1 MNPTSLGLLET
12 IDSISLSE
20 MDSVSL
26 MDRVDTKYVFNEVEL
41 QTLLQDIRS
50 HYRVLTIENVR
61 YSKYATL
68 YFDSPGFD
76 CYVQHHNG
84 KLNRRKYRM
93 REYLSTGLCFLEV
106 KHKNN
111 KRRTVKRRISIPAIE
126 EAFSETSAAFIRS
139 QVGSELNLLP
149 KLWTHFSRIT
159 LVDANFQERVTVDC
173 ALEFRAGDQHH
184 TLPGLVI
191 AEVKQKRDR
200 RDSAIREQLRN
211 QGVRPLRVSKYCLGT
226 MLLNPQLKS
235 NRFKPKLR
243 AIRKIA

>member
-1 MNPTSLGLLET
+1 MNP
-12 IDSISLSE
+12 ISLSE

-26 MDRVDTKYVFNEVEL
+26 MNRVDTKYVFNELEL
-41 QTLLQDIRS
+41 QTLLQNLGS
-50 HYRVLTIENVR
+50 HYRVLTIENAR

-76 CYVQHHNG
+76 CYLQHHNG

-93 REYLSTGLCFLEV
+93 REYLSTGRCFLEI

-111 KRRTVKRRISIPAIE
+111 KRRTIKRRISIPAIE
-126 EAFSETSAAFIRS
+126 ETFSEASAAFMRS
-139 QVGSELNLLP
+139 QVGSELHLLP

-159 LVDANFQERVTVDC
+159 LVDDHRKERVTVDC
-173 ALEFRAGDQHH
+173 ALEFRADAQHH

-191 AEVKQKRDR
+191 AEVKQKRDS
-200 RDSAIREQLRN
+200 RDSVVRKQFRD

-243 AIRKIA
+243 AIQNIA

>member
-1 MNPTSLGLLET
+1 M
-12 IDSISLSE
+12 DSISLSE
-20 MDSVSL
+20 MDRVSL
-26 MDRVDTKYVFNEVEL
+26 MNRVDTKYVCSEAEL
-41 QTLLQDIRS
+41 QTLLQNIS
-50 HYRVLTIENVR
+50 LHYRVLTIEKVR
-61 YSKYATL
+61 YSQYATL
-68 YFDSPGFD
+68 YFDSPEFD
-76 CYVQHHNG
+76 CYLQHHNG

-93 REYLSTGLCFLEV
+93 RKYLSTGLCFLEV

-111 KRRTVKRRISIPAIE
+111 KRRTVKRRISIPEIE
-126 EAFSETSAAFIRS
+126 EEFSESSAAFLRS
-139 QVGSELNLLP
+139 QVGSKLNLLP

-159 LVDANFQERVTVDC
+159 LVDVHCQERVTVDC

-191 AEVKQKRDR
+191 AEVKQKRDSR
-200 RDSAIREQLRN
+200 NSVIREQFRN

-243 AIRKIA
+243 AIHSIA